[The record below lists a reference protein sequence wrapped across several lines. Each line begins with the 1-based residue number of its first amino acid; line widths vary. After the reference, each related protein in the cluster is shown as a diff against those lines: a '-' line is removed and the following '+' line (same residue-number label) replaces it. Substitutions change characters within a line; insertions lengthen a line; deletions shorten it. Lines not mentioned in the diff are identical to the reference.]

1 MSVRTISVTINGLND
16 IEAKTKL
23 LNNMKATVLD
33 IERMIKKMGR
43 SNNLP
48 SINLK
53 LNIDTS
59 DIQRQINNVNALVSK
74 ASGSSV
80 GGSSKVKSQAV

>member
-48 SINLK
+48 LLI
-53 LNIDTS
+53 
-59 DIQRQINNVNALVSK
+59 
-74 ASGSSV
+74 
-80 GGSSKVKSQAV
+80 

>member
-74 ASGSSV
+74 A
-80 GGSSKVKSQAV
+80 